1 MLPVFSFVV
10 EIPGGGEAGDVDTVP
25 CHHSA
30 TIWMVGT
37 TGALL

>member
-10 EIPGGGEAGDVDTVP
+10 EIPEGESRETLILF
-25 CHHSA
+25 HST